1 MTKKASNPITFVF
14 MMAAAVGG
22 AFYAKPY
29 VDSAVDLVTSYIPGS
44 EAETTEATE
53 PATKTPV
60 AKPAVANDT
69 ASDVTKM
76 SAEAEK
82 MKSQC
87 MDIGGEI
94 GSVLSG
100 AGIES
105 FSYMYQSPLS
115 EDSPGT
121 CTFQMVNSKTGNTN
135 TLETFYIQSS
145 FESAAAKTEVIK
157 GLLQLVGPDNME
169 KVAVLIPQILA
180 AFEPKTPAP

>member
-1 MTKKASNPITFVF
+1 MTKKASNPLAFAF

-22 AFYAKPY
+22 AYIAKPY

-44 EAETTEATE
+44 EAENTEQKITPEATV
-53 PATKTPV
+53 K
-60 AKPAVANDT
+60 NT
-69 ASDVTKM
+69 ASDVSNL
-76 SAEAEK
+76 SAKAEK

-100 AGIES
+100 AGINS
-105 FSYMYQSPLS
+105 FSYMYQSPIS
-115 EDSPGT
+115 GDSPGT
-121 CTFQMVNSKTGNTN
+121 CTFQIDNSKTGNPN

-145 FESAAAKTEVIK
+145 FQSSAAKV
-157 GLLQLVGPDNME
+157 GVVSNLLRHVGPE
-169 KVAVLIPQILA
+169 KEKEVAVLIPEILA